1 MPTCS
6 SYFGLRM
13 LSILTEPITCLL
25 LASSAVCLS
34 QLLDALA
41 EDSSPTQLDG
51 DIMVAALRV
60 CAKTGA
66 WQSALRVWERL
77 QNPTQQPQQQQQQ
90 QSAQLK
96 SAALQLVIQACRV
109 GKNPSKAA
117 ELAAEFR
124 RPPHS
129 SDVGSAASS

>member
-1 MPTCS
+1 
-6 SYFGLRM
+6 M
-13 LSILTEPITCLL
+13 LLKQLWVAQAVDHYWSNDMSDPCITKPVYVL
-25 LASSAVCLS
+25 

-77 QNPTQQPQQQQQQ
+77 QNPTEQPSQPQQ
-90 QSAQLK
+90 QSAQLR
-96 SAALQLVIQACRV
+96 SAAAQLVIQACKT

-117 ELAAEFR
+117 ELAAELR
-124 RPPHS
+124 RPAHRPNVS
-129 SDVGSAASS
+129 SAASS

>member
-1 MPTCS
+1 MDVYAHC
-6 SYFGLRM
+6 
-13 LSILTEPITCLL
+13 CLCKPCY
-25 LASSAVCLS
+25 AM

-77 QNPTQQPQQQQQQ
+77 QSPTQQPQQQQQQ
-90 QSAQLK
+90 SAQLK
-96 SAALQLVIQACRV
+96 NAAAQLVIQACKA

-124 RPPHS
+124 RPAHRA
-129 SDVGSAASS
+129 DVSSAASS